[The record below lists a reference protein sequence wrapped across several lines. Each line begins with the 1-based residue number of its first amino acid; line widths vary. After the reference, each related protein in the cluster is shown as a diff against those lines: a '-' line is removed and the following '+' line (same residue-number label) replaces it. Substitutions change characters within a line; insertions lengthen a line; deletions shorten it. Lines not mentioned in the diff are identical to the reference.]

1 MAAQVIRSGE
11 RRRVPWRNGA
21 GITEEVAT
29 GPDGPS
35 GRPLWRLSVADLG
48 SDPSEFSAFP
58 GRDRIFTVIGE
69 HGVDLDWGHG
79 PHSLDPWHPH
89 SFAGEDA
96 PHCVPRG
103 ATRAFNVMTER
114 GGATAAVGYFTLD
127 TAFDTAADRV
137 SALYV
142 RSGSVQAGTERAAPG
157 DCVLIRGE
165 AITLRGSSATGLL
178 VRIEPTSSL

>member
-1 MAAQVIRSGE
+1 VIRSGE

-69 HGVDLDWGHG
+69 HGVDLT
-79 PHSLDPWHPH
+79 
-89 SFAGEDA
+89 
-96 PHCVPRG
+96 G
-103 ATRAFNVMTER
+103 AT
-114 GGATAAVGYFTLD
+114 D
-127 TAFDTAADRV
+127 P
-137 SALYV
+137 V
-142 RSGSVQAGTERAAPG
+142 RW
-157 DCVLIRGE
+157 IRGIHTRSPVRTRPTASPE
-165 AITLRGSSATGLL
+165 APPVHSMS
-178 VRIEPTSSL
+178 